1 MTIILTIIIMTT
13 IIVIMI
19 IIFIFKFQ
27 IGLTIRLPEGR
38 RRKTP
43 TAILRT
49 HPGKSIGCI
58 SSLSDVAAHNILP
71 FLRTNETI

>member
-1 MTIILTIIIMTT
+1 MIIIFTIIIITI

-27 IGLTIRLPEGR
+27 IGLTIKLPEGR

-49 HPGKSIGCI
+49 HPGKSTSCT